1 MATLERFMLLQ
12 VREYDYF
19 LQYVIIF
26 CPVVL
31 FFLNYL
37 FSLKLPT
44 LCF

>member
-31 FFLNYL
+31 FF
-37 FSLKLPT
+37 
-44 LCF
+44 